1 MLSKDDN
8 QLKMFLLCICESFVI
23 VKNQRAMLLV
33 LRLADALPLTP
44 LFLSDDIINGIDKNL
59 VLVLL
64 LFCEVVEGYDV
75 GM

>member
-1 MLSKDDN
+1 MEH
-8 QLKMFLLCICESFVI
+8 LLFKCESFVI
-23 VKNQRAMLLV
+23 IKNQRAMLLG

-44 LFLSDDIINGIDKNL
+44 LFLSDDIIDGIDKNL

-64 LFCEVVEGYDV
+64 LFCEVVEGHDV